1 MLSII
6 VAIANNNLI
15 GGNNGLLWHLPSDLK
30 NFKKITMT
38 SSKTMI
44 MGRKTFES
52 LGRVLPER
60 KHIILTNNKDFHVDN
75 ENVTVIHDIESLKPY
90 INSEEEYFVIG
101 GGEIYRQLLTYSAK
115 MYITRVFGDFQG
127 DTYFPQW
134 NENEWDV
141 INETEIV
148 HEEKNNHPYK
158 MISYQRK

>member
-15 GGNNGLLWHLPSDLK
+15 GGNNGLLWHLPGDLK

-101 GGEIYRQLLTYSAK
+101 GGEIYRQLLPYSAK

-148 HEEKNNHPYK
+148 HDEKNNHPYK